1 MNRTKHV
8 PYLEVSV
15 AILLTLPGY
24 PDASPPVGNS
34 VAELVYAANRMC
46 KSITPPAS
54 TWCVSLMYHPTEHK
68 LTSPPNCGTM
78 LTDYQVPYPYLLTW
92 LSRGVL

>member
-24 PDASPPVGNS
+24 PDTGPPVGNS

-46 KSITPPAS
+46 KSITPPAL
-54 TWCVSLMYHPTEHK
+54 TWYVKLMYHPTEHEQ
-68 LTSPPNCGTM
+68 TGPTM
-78 LTDYQVPYPYLLTW
+78 LTDCQVPYPYLLTW

>member
-24 PDASPPVGNS
+24 PDTGPPVGNS
-34 VAELVYAANRMC
+34 VAELVYAANRVG
-46 KSITPPAS
+46 KFITPPRV
-54 TWCVSLMYHPTEHK
+54 T
-68 LTSPPNCGTM
+68 
-78 LTDYQVPYPYLLTW
+78 
-92 LSRGVL
+92 